1 MAYIKIYSKTDWQNR
16 PNTSTPVGRTNLYK
30 MEVGIDTL
38 DNRVVELD
46 TVKANQST
54 MNSVVQSITYNDA
67 TGVLTITKVN
77 GTSTNIDTKLEKL
90 AVNFSY
96 NPTTQQLDITLDDGT
111 VQHVD
116 MSSLVTQYE
125 FIDTDTIDFTVQS
138 DGKIK
143 ASIIPGSITG
153 AMLQP
158 NYLADIIVQANIA
171 TAQAVI
177 ATTNADLS
185 KRYAVGGVVPE
196 DITDNSKYYRDQA
209 KLYRDEAQG
218 IVGVGIATDTVI
230 GLVKG
235 NGNVE
240 VRSDGAMWANGYKD
254 KATIADTSLAHFTTS
269 DNGLAELFL
278 NGKSN
283 QLITVEGIQK
293 FDKAKATPVKY
304 ILPTT
309 GAVTNSSY
317 SNQVSALKEIPSNET
332 TVTISG
338 LTFVQPN
345 VPVGLAWY
353 NNLGVFIS
361 GVSYQTLTGNGTY
374 TKPAGAVYI
383 RFTVNVIDLAT
394 AQLEWGT
401 VAHAYTGFVPNSPS
415 TDYSAP
421 IIPFNASGT
430 AKARATGNNELK
442 NVAVSKVLNG
452 ITFTVNPDKSI
463 TITGTATAV
472 TTIDLVG
479 SISVAEKVARYDGSS
494 TYKVSGGFTTQI
506 QLVAR
511 LVDGGYVNIHN
522 NIQQPNTI
530 WCDKDIR
537 WIYIQIAN
545 GATVNTTIYP
555 KIEIG
560 TVATP
565 YTPYK
570 ENEAPITFSGYDLPN
585 GVKDTVDFIT
595 GKKTQLIK
603 KNVVSGGA
611 ITITD
616 LGDNVRFGVQLDTY
630 VTSGTTPIILQS
642 ISSHFKSVSILPV
655 AHGTFLVQQ
664 HQDWNGVRASIC
676 LAKTYLTTSDL
687 TGINAWLS
695 ANPVTVVWGFVT
707 PSRPPIITNITDR
720 LFVQTY
726 ATETN
731 ISIIDPVQTTFTAVA
746 KSELWSRDYNHG
758 QRLNNIESDIG
769 DLDDLQTTSNT
780 DLVESINEISVKV
793 IKSVKDYGAKGDG
806 VSDDT
811 TAIQSAID
819 AISPYIWQ
827 GSAGSTTHAV
837 KYGSLGFPKGV
848 YRITSKLKIN
858 AGIKLVGVG
867 IEKGSDWNT
876 RETQS
881 SCIFVDYDNESD
893 FAFDTCPYNTAGVRV
908 NNYLGT
914 GADVNDGLHST
925 CEGIEFHNMTFY
937 TNKTVRGFNMAI
949 SPSFIMNNCFVKGF
963 TLSIRFSATWYSSI
977 INTTMI
983 SRWRG
988 ISATNSTNNLN
999 LYNVGIA
1006 LAPDLPSYVSTL
1018 NDGCEYDLS
1027 FKASCGITGNYIGIN
1042 AYGLTIEWFS
1052 NMINLGN
1059 STGELYGIWT
1069 EQITSTLIYSYYS
1082 NLDISFNNIHCQMA
1096 DVLNVADS
1104 NLRITS
1110 LSRDY
1115 NYSKITG
1122 WLEAT
1127 DVPKVTLTGFKPKA
1141 ADGAHMNDRALRS
1154 VFTDNLNNKSTK
1166 ALIYVDSVDGN
1177 DINFGDTES
1186 RSLKTLKAAIK
1197 YSQELGKQVSILLKS
1212 GQTFDIDYTS
1222 ISTNDLV
1229 ISSFGSSSKPII
1241 NFSYEYS
1248 GISFNISKASITF
1261 KNLTINNYG
1270 AKNDGY
1276 RGIASMSVRGVL
1288 NVEFIDCFIN
1298 LATNSHVV
1306 GAQANGSY
1314 LANIIYENCTID
1326 GYGTTKTYGR
1336 LSYDIYR
1343 DAGDINA
1350 WNDIAINEYAFHT
1363 TKNALIL
1370 GYGVANIMQK
1380 LHSTLDP

>member
-1 MAYIKIYSKTDWQNR
+1 MDKVYYEIDWQNS
-16 PNTSTPVGRTNLYK
+16 PSTATSLGRTNLRK
-30 MEVGIDTL
+30 VDVALNTI
-38 DNRVVELD
+38 DNRVVAMD
-46 TVKANQST
+46 TSKANQST
-54 MNSVVQSITYNDA
+54 MNGVVQSITFNES

-77 GTSTNIDTKLEKL
+77 GTNTTIDTKLEKL
-90 AVNFSY
+90 AVNFVY
-96 NPTTQQLDITLDDGT
+96 NPETQQLDITLDDGT

-116 MSSLVTQYE
+116 MSALVTQYE
-125 FIDTDTIDFTVQS
+125 FEDTDTVSFSVES
-138 DGKIK
+138 DGTIK
-143 ASIIPGSITG
+143 AGIILGSITG
-153 AMLQP
+153 EYLQP
-158 NYLADIIVQANIA
+158 DYLADIIVQANISVA
-171 TAQAVI
+171 
-177 ATTNADLS
+177 NANLS
-185 KRYAVGGVVPE
+185 KRYAVGGVE
-196 DITDNSKYYRDQA
+196 TGDDTDNAKFYKERAEEAAAEAEAIAGFNPLDYYNKTEIDA
-209 KLYRDEAQG
+209 A
-218 IVGVGIATDTVI
+218 VGD
-230 GLVKG
+230 
-235 NGNVE
+235 
-240 VRSDGAMWANGYKD
+240 RS
-254 KATIADTSLAHFTTS
+254 L
-269 DNGLAELFL
+269 
-278 NGKSN
+278 
-283 QLITVEGIQK
+283 
-293 FDKAKATPVKY
+293 
-304 ILPTT
+304 LPT
-309 GAVTNSSY
+309 
-317 SNQVSALKEIPSNET
+317 
-332 TVTISG
+332 
-338 LTFVQPN
+338 PN
-345 VPVGLAWY
+345 A
-353 NNLGVFIS
+353 
-361 GVSYQTLTGNGTY
+361 
-374 TKPAGAVYI
+374 
-383 RFTVNVIDLAT
+383 
-394 AQLEWGT
+394 
-401 VAHAYTGFVPNSPS
+401 
-415 TDYSAP
+415 
-421 IIPFNASGT
+421 
-430 AKARATGNNELK
+430 
-442 NVAVSKVLNG
+442 
-452 ITFTVNPDKSI
+452 
-463 TITGTATAV
+463 
-472 TTIDLVG
+472 
-479 SISVAEKVARYDGSS
+479 
-494 TYKVSGGFTTQI
+494 
-506 QLVAR
+506 
-511 LVDGGYVNIHN
+511 
-522 NIQQPNTI
+522 
-530 WCDKDIR
+530 
-537 WIYIQIAN
+537 
-545 GATVNTTIYP
+545 
-555 KIEIG
+555 
-560 TVATP
+560 
-565 YTPYK
+565 
-570 ENEAPITFSGYDLPN
+570 
-585 GVKDTVDFIT
+585 
-595 GKKTQLIK
+595 
-603 KNVVSGGA
+603 
-611 ITITD
+611 
-616 LGDNVRFGVQLDTY
+616 
-630 VTSGTTPIILQS
+630 
-642 ISSHFKSVSILPV
+642 
-655 AHGTFLVQQ
+655 
-664 HQDWNGVRASIC
+664 
-676 LAKTYLTTSDL
+676 
-687 TGINAWLS
+687 
-695 ANPVTVVWGFVT
+695 
-707 PSRPPIITNITDR
+707 
-720 LFVQTY
+720 
-726 ATETN
+726 
-731 ISIIDPVQTTFTAVA
+731 
-746 KSELWSRDYNHG
+746 
-758 QRLNNIESDIG
+758 
-769 DLDDLQTTSNT
+769 

-858 AGIKLVGVG
+858 AGIKFVGVG

-876 RETQS
+876 RETQA

-937 TNKTVRGFNMAI
+937 TNKTVRGFNMAL

-1052 NMINLGN
+1052 DMINLGN

-1096 DVLNVADS
+1096 DVLNVVDS

-1122 WLEAT
+1122 WLDAT

-1141 ADGAHMNDRALRS
+1141 ADGVHMNDRALRS

-1229 ISSFGSSSKPII
+1229 ISSFGSGSKPII

-1248 GISFNISKASITF
+1248 GISFNIPKAFITF

-1326 GYGTTKTYGR
+1326 GYGETKTYGR

-1380 LHSTLDP
+1380 IHSTLDP